1 MNLRSVSQLKQQLRQ
16 KMREQRADLSS
27 AELEAADQQL
37 AKQYQQLFA
46 CHGYQKVALYLQQDN
61 ELGTRHLMNYLFAE
75 GCELYLPK
83 LSQDGNSQMYFCRF
97 QQDSEMVNNRFDIPE
112 PVADEISAVTDIELL
127 LVPLTAF
134 DMQGNRLGMGG
145 GYYDKCLAEV
155 DADKTSVVGL
165 AYDFQQVADCP
176 VEDFDQPLP
185 MVLTPSRII
194 DFITAEDNR
203 IAE

>member
-1 MNLRSVSQLKQQLRQ
+1 MNLQPVSQLKQQLRQ
-16 KMREQRADLSS
+16 QMREQRADLSCV
-27 AELEAADQQL
+27 ELTTTEQQL
-37 AKQYQQLFA
+37 VKQYQQLFA
-46 CHGYQKVALYLQQDN
+46 CHGYQKIALYLQQDN
-61 ELGTRHLMNYLFAE
+61 ELGTSHLIDYLFAE

-83 LSQDGNSQMYFCRF
+83 LSRDANNQMYFCRYR
-97 QQDSEMVNNRFDIPE
+97 QHSEMVNNRFDIPE
-112 PVADEISAVTDIELL
+112 PVVDEVCAVTDLELL

-145 GYYDKCLAEV
+145 GYYDKCLADV
-155 DADKTSVVGL
+155 NADKTSVVGL

-194 DFITAEDNR
+194 DFITAEDHR
-203 IAE
+203 IVE